1 MSDWAGIAWLVVLLI
16 ANAFFVGAEFAVI
29 SARRSQIE
37 PLAEKGSRSAKT
49 ALWAMEHATLMLATC
64 QLGITICS
72 LLILNVSE
80 PAIHHLLAVPLE
92 ALGIPYAVVD
102 VIGFVLALLLV
113 SYLHVVF
120 GEMVPKNLAFSL
132 PDRAVLMLATSQLG
146 ITICSLLI
154 LNVSEPAIH
163 HLLEVPM
170 HALGWDPAVISVA
183 AFVITLALVSF
194 LHVVFGEM
202 VPKNLAFSIPDRAV
216 LLLAPPL
223 VWVSR
228 VFRHIIWALNG
239 IANGV
244 LRLFGVEPKNEAAST
259 FTLEEVATIVDR
271 SRREGVLADSS
282 GAVAAAVEFTDKK
295 ARDIAVPLAELI
307 TLPETATPDDVE
319 RAVARY
325 GFSRYVIVDDEQMP
339 IGYVHLKDVLRAAEG
354 PQPDEKISQ
363 PLPSKRIHHMLP
375 VQEETDLEDALAS
388 MRRAGRHLAKVRD
401 SSGETTA
408 VLFLEDI
415 LEELVGEVQDATRRG
430 HGR

>member
-1 MSDWAGIAWLVVLLI
+1 MSDWAGLVWLVVLLA
-16 ANAFFVGAEFAVI
+16 ANAFFVGGEFAVI

-37 PLAEKGSRSAKT
+37 PLAERGSRAART
-49 ALWAMEHATLMLATC
+49 ALYAMEHAT
-64 QLGITICS
+64 
-72 LLILNVSE
+72 
-80 PAIHHLLAVPLE
+80 
-92 ALGIPYAVVD
+92 
-102 VIGFVLALLLV
+102 
-113 SYLHVVF
+113 
-120 GEMVPKNLAFSL
+120 
-132 PDRAVLMLATSQLG
+132 LMLATSQLG

-170 HALGWDPAVISVA
+170 HALGWDPAVISVS

-216 LLLAPPL
+216 LVLAPPL

-295 ARDIAVPLAELI
+295 ARDIAVPLAQLI

-325 GFSRYVIVDDEQMP
+325 GFSRYVIVDDEHSP

-354 PQPDEKISQ
+354 PEPDEKISQ
-363 PLPSKRIHHMLP
+363 PLPAKRIHHMLP

-401 SSGETTA
+401 RSGETTA